1 LHHLLAPQEAT
12 VHDRIREH
20 TRESVNKRI
29 DRQTL
34 GALADSVGSSD
45 EIVARLRELD
55 REWNVDRA
63 LMLNFSVLGAL
74 TGGMA
79 MRCLARTGRFGGWGA
94 LFATQL
100 AFLAFHAIRG
110 WCPPLPVFRRLGFR
124 TAEEIAAEREVL
136 HQALTHSV
144 T

>member
-1 LHHLLAPQEAT
+1 

-34 GALADSVGSSD
+34 GALADSVGTTD

-74 TGGMA
+74 TGGLA
-79 MRCLARTGRFGGWGA
+79 MRALARSGRFGGWGA
-94 LFATQL
+94 LFATQV

-136 HQALTHSV
+136 HQALSNAV

>member
-1 LHHLLAPQEAT
+1 

-34 GALADSVGSSD
+34 GAVADSIGSSD
-45 EIVARLRELD
+45 EIVGRLRELD

-63 LMLNFSVLGAL
+63 LMVNFAAIGGL
-74 TGGMA
+74 TAA
-79 MRCLARTGRFGGWGA
+79 MTMRNLLRKGRFGGWGA
-94 LFATQL
+94 LFWVQVG
-100 AFLAFHAIRG
+100 FLAYHAIKG

-124 TAEEIAAEREVL
+124 SANEIGAEREVL
-136 HQALTHSV
+136 HEALKHAV

>member
-1 LHHLLAPQEAT
+1 

-34 GALADSVGSSD
+34 GAVADSIGSSD
-45 EIVARLRELD
+45 EICGRLQELD

-63 LMLNFSVLGAL
+63 LMVNFAAI
-74 TGGMA
+74 GGFTAAMA
-79 MRCLARTGRFGGWGA
+79 MRSLARRGRMGGWG
-94 LFATQL
+94 LFFWTQ
-100 AFLAFHAIRG
+100 AGFLAYHAIRG

-124 TAEEIAAEREVL
+124 SAREIGAEREVL
-136 HQALTHSV
+136 HEALKHAV

>member
-1 LHHLLAPQEAT
+1 

-34 GALADSVGSSD
+34 GAVADSIGSTD
-45 EIVARLRELD
+45 EICGRLQELD
-55 REWNVDRA
+55 REWHVDRA
-63 LMLNFSVLGAL
+63 LMLNFAAVGSL
-74 TGGMA
+74 TAGMA
-79 MRCLARTGRFGGWGA
+79 MRNVKRTGRFGGWGV
-94 LFATQL
+94 FFWVQMG
-100 AFLAFHAIRG
+100 FLAYHAIRG

-124 TAEEIAAEREVL
+124 SADEIGAEREVL
-136 HQALTHSV
+136 HEALKHGV

>member
-1 LHHLLAPQEAT
+1 M
-12 VHDRIREH
+12 HDRIREH

-34 GALADSVGSSD
+34 GAVADSIGSSD
-45 EIVARLRELD
+45 EIVGRLQELD

-63 LMLNFSVLGAL
+63 LMVNFAAIGGL
-74 TGGMA
+74 TAAMA
-79 MRCLARTGRFGGWGA
+79 MRNLARRGSMGGWG
-94 LFATQL
+94 LFFWTQVG
-100 AFLAFHAIRG
+100 FLAYHAIRG

-124 TAEEIAAEREVL
+124 SSREIGAEREVL
-136 HQALTHSV
+136 HEALKHAV

>member
-1 LHHLLAPQEAT
+1 M
-12 VHDRIREH
+12 HDRIREH
-20 TRESVNKRI
+20 TRDSVNKRI

-34 GALADSVGSSD
+34 GALADSVGSTE
-45 EIVARLRELD
+45 EIVARLKELD

-63 LMLNFSVLGAL
+63 LMLNFSVVGAL
-74 TGGMA
+74 TGGLA
-79 MRCLARTGRFGGWGA
+79 MRALARSSRFSGWGA
-94 LFATQL
+94 LFGAQL

-110 WCPPLPVFRRLGFR
+110 WCPPLPFLRRLGFR

-136 HQALTHSV
+136 HQALAQSV

>member
-1 LHHLLAPQEAT
+1 M
-12 VHDRIREH
+12 HDRIREH

-34 GALADSVGSSD
+34 GAVADSIGSSD
-45 EIVARLRELD
+45 EIVTRLGEID

-63 LMLNFSVLGAL
+63 LMLNFAAI
-74 TGGMA
+74 GGFTAA
-79 MRCLARTGRFGGWGA
+79 MTMRNLKRTGRFGGWGV
-94 LFATQL
+94 FFWVQVG
-100 AFLAFHAIRG
+100 FLAYHAIRG

-124 TAEEIAAEREVL
+124 SANEIGAEREVL
-136 HQALTHSV
+136 HEALKHAV